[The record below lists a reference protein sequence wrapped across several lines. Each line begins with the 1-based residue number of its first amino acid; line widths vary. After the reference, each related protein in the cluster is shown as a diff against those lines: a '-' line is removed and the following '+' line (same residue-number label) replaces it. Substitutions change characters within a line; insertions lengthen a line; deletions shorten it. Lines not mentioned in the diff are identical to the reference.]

1 MKEVERKQKKK
12 NRLFNKGLL
21 NIRYYTVTETKGGES
36 LKKGKT
42 ITSVT
47 ALESGQSQNIS
58 KDKKLLGLANEV

>member
-1 MKEVERKQKKK
+1 M
-12 NRLFNKGLL
+12 FNKGLL